1 MNFFPGKIFEKVNG
15 LLLKTEQ
22 KRNDMSDR
30 IKSEN
35 PIYDELLLAQE
46 ELEEIRGMPIIN
58 VGEVVWRQKCQDW
71 EGAWVLV
78 LHKEDMWTSAPEK
91 SEDFVD
97 QPGFYAYDVLCPD
110 GRIMRYTDAVLR
122 KHRFSS

>member
-1 MNFFPGKIFEKVNG
+1 
-15 LLLKTEQ
+15 
-22 KRNDMSDR
+22 MSNR

-71 EGAWVLV
+71 EGA
-78 LHKEDMWTSAPEK
+78 
-91 SEDFVD
+91 
-97 QPGFYAYDVLCPD
+97 
-110 GRIMRYTDAVLR
+110 
-122 KHRFSS
+122 

>member
-1 MNFFPGKIFEKVNG
+1 
-15 LLLKTEQ
+15 
-22 KRNDMSDR
+22 MSER

-46 ELEEIRGMPIIN
+46 ELEEMRGMPIIN

>member
-1 MNFFPGKIFEKVNG
+1 
-15 LLLKTEQ
+15 
-22 KRNDMSDR
+22 MSDR

-58 VGEVVWRQKCQDW
+58 VGEVVWRQACKEWD
-71 EGAWVLV
+71 GAWVLV
-78 LHKEDMWTSAPEK
+78 LHKEDMWTLPPEK
-91 SEDFVD
+91 SVEFID

-110 GRIMRYTDAVLR
+110 GQITRYTDAVLR
-122 KHRFSS
+122 KEKKEC